1 VVLLDTHVLVWLSAG
16 DRNRLSKNATTTIE
30 DCRARGEGLAICDI
44 SLLELATLVNRGR
57 LQLSGSLETFLR
69 QIEEK
74 FTILPIGGK
83 ACAQAVYLPE
93 SYPKDPADRIIG
105 ATALVNEMSL
115 ITADAAI
122 RDSHAVPTIW

>member
-1 VVLLDTHVLVWLSAG
+1 MG
-16 DRNRLSKNATTTIE
+16 
-30 DCRARGEGLAICDI
+30 ICDI

-57 LQLSGSLETFLR
+57 LQLSGSFETFLR

-93 SYPKDPADRIIG
+93 RYPKDPTDRIIG

-115 ITADAAI
+115 ITTDAAI
-122 RDSHAVPTIW
+122 RDSHAIPTIW